1 MAAGPMFIT
10 DQRKMVVD
18 FTRPF
23 ITVGATILFRKPPE
37 GIKPE
42 VGSVHDLLDNPYIDY
57 GMLNRGILRRAFKYS
72 NASLY
77 RQMWDH
83 MKTYQQYL
91 LTETNEEG
99 INRVRKENYAFILPT
114 TIAEYIVRRRPCD
127 LMVIDNF
134 LLREGFGLAVP
145 LGSALLP
152 YLNKAIEYL
161 ERSGTL
167 KRIYDKWWV
176 DRGECSPVSE
186 GRVLSLSGSA
196 HKFHPFIILYYLQVV
211 LTVCFSLILYHGS

>member
-1 MAAGPMFIT
+1 MFIT
-10 DQRKMVVD
+10 DQREKVVD

-42 VGSVHDLLDNPYIDY
+42 ISRAHDLVDNPYIDF
-57 GMLNRGILRRAFKYS
+57 GMLNRGILRRAFAHS
-72 NASLY
+72 NNSVY
-77 RQMWDH
+77 REMWNH
-83 MKTYQQYL
+83 MKTYSQYL

-99 INRVRKENYAFILPT
+99 INRVRKENYAYILPT

-134 LLREGFGLAVP
+134 LMREGFGLAVP
-145 LGSALLP
+145 FGSDLLP
-152 YLNKAIEYL
+152 YLNKALDSL

-167 KRIYDKWWV
+167 KKIFDKWWV

-186 GRVLSLSGSA
+186 GRVLSLSGSS
-196 HKFHPFIILYYLQVV
+196 HTFHPLTLLYTLHIFISIYYFP
-211 LTVCFSLILYHGS
+211 FSFILYHVSL